1 MGSYYLRQW
10 HMRWFLG
17 HNDGSVH
24 IKDISD
30 ATVGFSLSGPKS
42 RDVLAS
48 LTHQDVSNDALPFMG
63 CATLDVGLIRA
74 KVGRL
79 SVAGELGYEINCSAA
94 EHITLRNMLL
104 EAGATH
110 DIREYGY
117 YALDSLRLEKSFG
130 VWSKEFT
137 QGYTPGMTGMDRWIA
152 WDKQGFIGREAALAE
167 HVGDTASQKL
177 VTLEIDAEDA
187 DASGFEPVW
196 KDGRRIGFITSGGF
210 GHVVDKSLALAL
222 IEPGH
227 AMAGVDLTAH
237 IVGVERGARV
247 IEPSPYEPK
256 GAVMRR

>member
-10 HMRWFLG
+10 HMRWFLDHG
-17 HNDGSVH
+17 DDGVVVR
-24 IKDISD
+24 DISD

-48 LTHQDVSNDALPFMG
+48 LTHQDVSHEALPFMG

-104 EAGATH
+104 EAGAAH
-110 DIREYGY
+110 GIREYGY

-137 QGYTPGMTGMDRWIA
+137 QGYTPGMTCMDRWIA
-152 WDKQGFIGREAALAE
+152 WNKGDFIGCDAARAERE
-167 HVGDTASQKL
+167 GDSAKQKL

-196 KDGRRIGFITSGGF
+196 TEGRRIGFITSGGY
-210 GHVVDKSLALAL
+210 GHVVGKSLALAL
-222 IEPGH
+222 VEPGH
-227 AMAGVDLTAH
+227 AMADLTVH

-247 IEPSPYEPK
+247 IEPSPYDPK